1 MRPNIRIN
9 ENFSSHF
16 FLTQIYDPQNG
27 LQNPDDIISLPKTLI
42 WSRNFILRLL
52 LHTVDQSQMSSA
64 ERDSYLSESSGSEN
78 LSDIWSDDGEEKEQ
92 ELYYQHFPEL
102 LPTNS

>member
-9 ENFSSHF
+9 GNFSSQF
-16 FLTQIYDPQNG
+16 LLTQIYDPQNG

-42 WSRNFILRLL
+42 WSSNFILRLL
-52 LHTVDQSQMSSA
+52 RHTVDQSQMSSA

>member
-9 ENFSSHF
+9 ENFSSHSL
-16 FLTQIYDPQNG
+16 LTQIYDSQNG

-52 LHTVDQSQMSSA
+52 LHTVDQSKMSSA

-78 LSDIWSDDGEEKEQ
+78 LSDIWSDDGEEKEK
-92 ELYYQHFPEL
+92 ELYYQHFPESL
-102 LPTNS
+102 ATNS